1 VFLFIFV
8 YNIRHQTAGEVEV
21 MNKQERHQLIKQ
33 LIGSQKIQTQED
45 LLKEI
50 EDLGVTT
57 TQATI
62 SRDIREL
69 GIVKARE
76 NQETYYSLL
85 ETTEM
90 KQSFDLALAYQA
102 FVKSVA
108 QAEFVLVI
116 KTAIGD
122 ANALASRLDETKEID
137 GLIGT
142 IAGADTI
149 VLIMQSVASA
159 EALKQT
165 IEDEL

>member
-1 VFLFIFV
+1 
-8 YNIRHQTAGEVEV
+8 